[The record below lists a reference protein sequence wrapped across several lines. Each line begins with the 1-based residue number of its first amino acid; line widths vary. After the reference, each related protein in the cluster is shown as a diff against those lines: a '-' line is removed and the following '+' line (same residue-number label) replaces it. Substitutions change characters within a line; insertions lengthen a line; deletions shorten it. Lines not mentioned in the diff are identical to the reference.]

1 MMSPPVTI
9 GGGPAVREPRPLLGF
24 AVALAAAASAAL
36 AVGVTHDAAGPPP
49 AALVE
54 RWIDAWNSRD
64 PRAVSSLTCDYL
76 RPSVPAGVVDQYLAA
91 TPRGRP
97 VVADHV
103 ITGIEPGVAH
113 DRRVERVLVTYVSG
127 AREGLLRTS
136 VFVRVRGDDPL
147 CVGAFTAW

>member
-1 MMSPPVTI
+1 MLSPRVTI
-9 GGGPAVREPRPLLGF
+9 GGGPAVREPRPLLAL
-24 AVALAAAASAAL
+24 AVALTAAASAAL

-54 RWIDAWNSRD
+54 RWIAAWNSRD

-76 RPSVPAGVVDQYLAA
+76 RASVPAGVVDQYLAA

-103 ITGIEPGVAH
+103 ITGTEPGVAH
-113 DRRVERVLVTYVSG
+113 DRRLERVLVTYVSG
-127 AREGLLRTS
+127 SREGLVRTS